1 MQKQDALRLLNA
13 LKEFEDSGKGDVKNL
28 QGRNGYRL
36 RVGNMNIEH
45 EKLSDGRIAIS
56 LSDFEDILDVLAY
69 DEAKSATE
77 ETFPVELVERLI
89 EGESPLRVYREFRGF
104 TQVQIAQKI
113 GLTQATI
120 AELEKGKQKGS
131 IYTWKALASVLNVD
145 IDDLV

>member
-1 MQKQDALRLLNA
+1 
-13 LKEFEDSGKGDVKNL
+13 
-28 QGRNGYRL
+28 
-36 RVGNMNIEH
+36 MNIKH

-69 DEAKSATE
+69 DEAKSSNE
-77 ETFPVELVERLI
+77 EAFPVELVERLL
-89 EGESPLRVYREFRGF
+89 EDERPLRVYREFRGL
-104 TQVQIAQKI
+104 TQVQIAQKV

-131 IYTWKALASVLNVD
+131 IETWKRLAAVLNVD